1 MFVIVMYQRN
11 KSLTRGEIDAY
22 WKSKKKTEEEHLG
35 ELSGS
40 KSNTQVIYLSRKLID
55 LRSSS
60 LKSIRVVLLTGELLR
75 RVKRKDAEV

>member
-1 MFVIVMYQRN
+1 MYQRN

-40 KSNTQVIYLSRKLID
+40 KSKTQVIYLSRKLIN

-60 LKSIRVVLLTGELLR
+60 LESLKGCTFDR
-75 RVKRKDAEV
+75 RILMKGQKEGCRGLAPFL